1 MLKDCRDEECK
12 MFVSNWEFFA
22 DFNMDGKV
30 SYGEAQKFFYFLWGL
45 KCHMCSDEF
54 LDMAPK
60 YLAERTFAF
69 ADTNRDGK
77 ITADE
82 AFMFCKGAKGA
93 TTEDV
98 KKCL

>member
-1 MLKDCRDEECK
+1 
-12 MFVSNWEFFA
+12 
-22 DFNMDGKV
+22 
-30 SYGEAQKFFYFLWGL
+30 
-45 KCHMCSDEF
+45 MCSDEF